1 MKTTDLYRTAS
12 LVADMRVTQ
21 VVNVKKGIHLK
32 FPKAVVEGLRTGSP
46 YETRYPA
53 KKPIEPNEE
62 MIEFINGE
70 FIFISVRAIGT
81 DVLFCLRITGIDPKI
96 FEGVDAAKVFAEIE
110 AEKTRVSAQ
119 IESVT
124 AEIAEIAS
132 LLEQAEIAA
141 KEMEAEMSRQRFESS
156 SAKII
161 STRLV
166 TSAT

>member
-1 MKTTDLYRTAS
+1 M
-12 LVADMRVTQ
+12 
-21 VVNVKKGIHLK
+21 
-32 FPKAVVEGLRTGSP
+32 
-46 YETRYPA
+46 
-53 KKPIEPNEE
+53 
-62 MIEFINGE
+62 
-70 FIFISVRAIGT
+70 
-81 DVLFCLRITGIDPKI
+81 
-96 FEGVDAAKVFAEIE
+96 FAEIE

-156 SAKII
+156 SAAQAKII

>member
-1 MKTTDLYRTAS
+1 M
-12 LVADMRVTQ
+12 
-21 VVNVKKGIHLK
+21 
-32 FPKAVVEGLRTGSP
+32 FC
-46 YETRYPA
+46 
-53 KKPIEPNEE
+53 
-62 MIEFINGE
+62 FIY
-70 FIFISVRAIGT
+70 
-81 DVLFCLRITGIDPKI
+81 TGIDPKI

-156 SAKII
+156 SGGSVEDHLDAACDQCDLTDEAAAKII
-161 STRLV
+161 EEQLARGLKFEDKFSDENPELV
-166 TSAT
+166 SQLREIQRKVCHVLFSSIHHTGNWTDGGF

>member
-1 MKTTDLYRTAS
+1 MSSFY
-12 LVADMRVTQ
+12 
-21 VVNVKKGIHLK
+21 
-32 FPKAVVEGLRTGSP
+32 FRTG
-46 YETRYPA
+46 
-53 KKPIEPNEE
+53 NW
-62 MIEFINGE
+62 F
-70 FIFISVRAIGT
+70 
-81 DVLFCLRITGIDPKI
+81 DVLFCLLFTGIDPKI

-156 SAKII
+156 SGGSGGDHLDAACDQCDLSDEQALRSSRSNWRAGSSLRI
-161 STRLV
+161 SFRTRTRSWCRSFARFSERFVLCFLFRLYGQLN
-166 TSAT
+166 

>member
-1 MKTTDLYRTAS
+1 MGNWTDA
-12 LVADMRVTQ
+12 
-21 VVNVKKGIHLK
+21 
-32 FPKAVVEGLRTGSP
+32 
-46 YETRYPA
+46 
-53 KKPIEPNEE
+53 
-62 MIEFINGE
+62 
-70 FIFISVRAIGT
+70 
-81 DVLFCLRITGIDPKI
+81 LFCLRYTGIDPKI

-156 SAKII
+156 GEDDLDAACDQCDLTDEAAAKII
-161 STRLV
+161 EEQLARGLKFEDKFSDENPELV
-166 TSAT
+166 SQLREIQRKVRY